1 MNQGA
6 VRMKVWHIQ
15 RSSCKK
21 NIYMQCMG
29 GSGHNPT
36 FCTVHKK
43 ENWLNNFFPDN
54 IAHDKAYTIQADPDS
69 PIQADPDSPNLGCS

>member
-1 MNQGA
+1 
-6 VRMKVWHIQ
+6 
-15 RSSCKK
+15 
-21 NIYMQCMG
+21 MG